1 MKYRYNMI
9 QLLVMIVMAV
19 FLFTCNASARSI
31 SLTIEDLFQQV
42 EVDNMEIR
50 IACNEREVAFMRERA
65 EKDCWLP
72 DIGLMLEE
80 DYLGNAYVLD
90 RDLGGGSRSPMTH
103 WGNSLSISVYQPIYT
118 GGELT
123 ARVARADAQYRIAD
137 NNVELIKIR
146 MKMTVVKLYLE
157 LAKNL
162 NLLGVYDENIR
173 ITCGLIDEMK
183 ARASQGLVLANDV
196 TRYELNLSN
205 LKYDRL
211 AVVNSISNLNYSLVS
226 YLQMNDTDT
235 IVPAIDFDRINFSA
249 MPLPEWRKLSRAE
262 SPVLKYYE
270 FQWNLLKSSVKLFKS
285 DRLPKIGIGAAASL
299 SAPITTHT
307 PVLDKNLGKWYVGL
321 KISFT
326 PSAFYKSTHKIQAAT
341 LERDHLID
349 SYKGSEEEIDRNL
362 DRAYRNYIEA
372 IEHVWTQ
379 RKNVDLA
386 SENYRIVER
395 RYGSD
400 LSLLTDMLDAS
411 ASKLDAEMRLVNA
424 RVDVLYYYFQLKYIS
439 GVI

>member
-42 EVDNMEIR
+42 EVDNTEIR

-235 IVPAIDFDRINFSA
+235 IVPAIDFDRINFRQCLFRNGENLVV
-249 MPLPEWRKLSRAE
+249 PSRPY
-262 SPVLKYYE
+262 S
-270 FQWNLLKSSVKLFKS
+270 NIMNSN
-285 DRLPKIGIGAAASL
+285 G
-299 SAPITTHT
+299 TC
-307 PVLDKNLGKWYVGL
+307 
-321 KISFT
+321 
-326 PSAFYKSTHKIQAAT
+326 
-341 LERDHLID
+341 
-349 SYKGSEEEIDRNL
+349 
-362 DRAYRNYIEA
+362 
-372 IEHVWTQ
+372 
-379 RKNVDLA
+379 
-386 SENYRIVER
+386 
-395 RYGSD
+395 
-400 LSLLTDMLDAS
+400 
-411 ASKLDAEMRLVNA
+411 
-424 RVDVLYYYFQLKYIS
+424 
-439 GVI
+439 